1 MTCEIV
7 GGRRGNG
14 SMASGWPGSAHSK
27 GLRWRADEA
36 AAIVVCDKCRCSML
50 QEKNPKGD
58 DQKVGEIDHQGGGS
72 TRRQGF
78 GGPPHC
84 EHQYER

>member
-1 MTCEIV
+1 
-7 GGRRGNG
+7 
-14 SMASGWPGSAHSK
+14 
-27 GLRWRADEA
+27 
-36 AAIVVCDKCRCSML
+36 ML